1 MKDVIIIPTYNEK
14 ENIGNLIDLIY
25 KTVPEVYVVVADD
38 SSPDGTGA
46 VVENLKYI
54 YPKVSLITRDKKD
67 GLGRA
72 YVNAFKKVLKEDSV
86 RNIVMMDADFSH
98 DPVYL
103 LEMLKKSRN
112 FSVVIGSRYVDGGK
126 TVGWELWRRILSSFG
141 NLYCRSITGLPI
153 RDCTGGFNVI
163 SAKLLRKIDFA
174 KLDMSGYA
182 FIMQLKY
189 LLHKNGATFYE
200 VPIIFKN
207 RRSGETKIS
216 GHIISEGL
224 LAPVKMLW
232 KK

>member
-103 LEMLKKSRN
+103 LEMLKKSRD
-112 FSVVIGSRYVDGGK
+112 FSVVIGSRYVEGGK
-126 TVGWELWRRILSSFG
+126 TV
-141 NLYCRSITGLPI
+141 
-153 RDCTGGFNVI
+153 
-163 SAKLLRKIDFA
+163 K
-174 KLDMSGYA
+174 
-182 FIMQLKY
+182 
-189 LLHKNGATFYE
+189 
-200 VPIIFKN
+200 
-207 RRSGETKIS
+207 
-216 GHIISEGL
+216 
-224 LAPVKMLW
+224 
-232 KK
+232 

>member
-1 MKDVIIIPTYNEK
+1 
-14 ENIGNLIDLIY
+14 
-25 KTVPEVYVVVADD
+25 
-38 SSPDGTGA
+38 
-46 VVENLKYI
+46 
-54 YPKVSLITRDKKD
+54 
-67 GLGRA
+67 
-72 YVNAFKKVLKEDSV
+72 VNAFKKVLKEDSV

-103 LEMLKKSRN
+103 LEMLKKSRD
-112 FSVVIGSRYVDGGK
+112 FSVVIGSRYVEGGK

-189 LLHKNGATFYE
+189 LLYKNGATFYE